1 MIAFP
6 AALQTSKSEPARAV
20 RKALLVGLPNVGK
33 SVLFNRL
40 TGRYVT
46 VSNYPGT
53 TVEVCRGPALLAQ
66 VPWEIVDTPGL
77 YSLNPLTDDERV
89 TRLLLLQERA
99 DVVVHVCEAAALERS
114 LPMTLELREAG
125 FPVYLALN
133 MMDEARR
140 RGLEIDA
147 VRLEQE
153 LCIPVI
159 PTVGIKGGGID
170 LLKRRLNER
179 H

>member
-1 MIAFP
+1 VIAFP
-6 AALQTSKSEPARAV
+6 SALEPAPVNTARAA

-53 TVEVCRGPALLAQ
+53 TVEVSRGSASLDGST
-66 VPWEIVDTPGL
+66 WEIVDTPGL

-99 DVVVHVCEAAALERS
+99 DAVIHVCEAAALERS
-114 LPMTLELREAG
+114 LPMTLELIEAG
-125 FPVYLALN
+125 FPVLLVVN

-140 RGLEIDA
+140 RGLEIDTA
-147 VRLEQE
+147 LLEKE
-153 LCIPVI
+153 LRIPVI
-159 PTVGIKGGGID
+159 PAVGIKGGGVE
-170 LLKRRLNER
+170 LLKRRLHER
-179 H
+179 R